1 MEGISGKRWISHF
14 ESISNTKK
22 GVTQTLPP
30 KSKEKGQLDYEITMD
45 EVKLGAY
52 ILHNG
57 KATGQD
63 IISNEML
70 MSLLNIKPEAIKAL
84 FNVILQHPTV
94 IPIWNM
100 SMIVPIHK
108 KGPKMNPENYR
119 GISLLSCFGK
129 FFTAILNQR
138 LLAFVIENNILSNA
152 QLGFIPGN
160 RTSDALLILYNLINY
175 YCHKNK
181 NRIFGC
187 FVDFEKA
194 FNKVPR
200 YTLFQ
205 KLLNYK
211 INGNFYNCLV
221 NLYTRRSLH

>member
-57 KATGQD
+57 KATGHD

-108 KGPKMNPENYR
+108 
-119 GISLLSCFGK
+119 
-129 FFTAILNQR
+129 
-138 LLAFVIENNILSNA
+138 
-152 QLGFIPGN
+152 
-160 RTSDALLILYNLINY
+160 
-175 YCHKNK
+175 
-181 NRIFGC
+181 
-187 FVDFEKA
+187 
-194 FNKVPR
+194 
-200 YTLFQ
+200 
-205 KLLNYK
+205 
-211 INGNFYNCLV
+211 
-221 NLYTRRSLH
+221 